1 MAHRAINCQ
10 FKIHLR
16 LSGYT
21 ASSNQTFPMQ
31 KAASRGFGLGN
42 PWIAWSG
49 GLALLSLIGTLA
61 YLFLLNRPTSAVPVS
76 VIRVS
81 RGNIESTVN
90 QSGTVELRGQVTLK
104 SPTEGAVERVFV
116 QPGSRTT
123 VGQTLLTLRY
133 PERQTALANQ
143 ELQIQQQR
151 ILLERERQR
160 VQEARERLAVEQ
172 QKRQDLLSL
181 VREGAIEKQ
190 RLLDQE
196 SRIRDALAALR
207 DSEAAVGKAMVE
219 LERLTLER
227 QRIQQQ
233 VQDSIVSS
241 PIDGVILDV
250 RVRDNDGV
258 QYRTDLLTLGDP
270 RQEFI
275 RMRLSTLDAA
285 RIKVSQSARVSM
297 IGPDAKV
304 FWGRVQALYPQA
316 LEPDPNERGNRP
328 SQQVYVPATVRLDRP
343 SGSLLPGS
351 QVNVEV
357 ILEQRPN
364 VITLSTEAIQRE
376 AKQPFVWVRDRD
388 GRAQQQPVTIGLE
401 GLLTVEITH
410 GLQPNDEVILPP
422 VEPPL
427 KPGMLVTTGAR

>member
-1 MAHRAINCQ
+1 
-10 FKIHLR
+10 
-16 LSGYT
+16 
-21 ASSNQTFPMQ
+21 MQ
-31 KAASRGFGLGN
+31 KAAAKGFGLGN

-61 YLFLLNRPTSAVPVS
+61 YLFLLNRPTSAVSVS
-76 VIRVS
+76 VIRAS
-81 RGNIESTVN
+81 RGDIESTVN

-123 VGQTLLTLRY
+123 AGQTLLTLRY
-133 PERQTALANQ
+133 PERQTALAKQ
-143 ELQIQQQR
+143 ELQIQQQH

-172 QKRQDLLSL
+172 QKRQDMLSL

-196 SRIRDALAALR
+196 SRIRDALANLR
-207 DSEAAVGKAMVE
+207 DSEAAVGRAMVE
-219 LERLTLER
+219 LERMTLES

-241 PIDGVILDV
+241 PIDGVVLDV
-250 RVRDNDGV
+250 RVRDSDGV

-270 RQEFI
+270 RQEFV

-285 RIKVSQSARVSM
+285 RIKVSQAARVSM

-304 FWGRVQALYPQA
+304 FMGRVQALYPQA
-316 LEPDPNERGNRP
+316 LEPDPNEQRNRQ

-351 QVNVEV
+351 QVNVEI
-357 ILEQRPN
+357 ILERRPN
-364 VITLSTEAIQRE
+364 VVTLSTEAIQRD
-376 AKQPFVWVRDRD
+376 ANQPFVWVRDRD
-388 GRAQQQPVTIGLE
+388 SRAQKQPISIGLE
-401 GLLTVEITH
+401 GLLTVEITN

-427 KPGMLVTTGAR
+427 KPGTPVTTSAQ